1 MNSSVFTITDD
12 QIPTEM
18 ENRSMKQHI
27 SFVGALHVGF
37 GILGLIGA
45 LAVFIV
51 FNFANG
57 FIENEPIAEQI
68 LTFMGGTISLFIMF
82 FACLG
87 IIGGIGLFS
96 YKPWARILV
105 MIVSA
110 INCLNIPIG
119 TAKGVYS
126 IWVLMQ
132 PDSIRLF
139 EGRSDPSRQT

>member
-1 MNSSVFTITDD
+1 
-12 QIPTEM
+12 
-18 ENRSMKQHI
+18 MKQHVT
-27 SFVGALHVGF
+27 FVGALHIGF
-37 GILGLIGA
+37 GILGLLGA
-45 LAVFIV
+45 LTVFII
-51 FNFANG
+51 FNFAQG
-57 FIENEPIAEQI
+57 FVIDEPLAEEI
-68 LTFMGGTISLFIMF
+68 LTFLGGTISLLIMF

-87 IIGGIGLFS
+87 IIGGVGLFS

-132 PDSIRLF
+132 KETMELF
-139 EGRSDPSRQT
+139 EIS

>member
-1 MNSSVFTITDD
+1 METIK
-12 QIPTEM
+12 M
-18 ENRSMKQHI
+18 ETNKMKQHV

-37 GILGLIGA
+37 GILGLLGA
-45 LAVFIV
+45 LTVFII
-51 FNFANG
+51 FNFAQG
-57 FIENEPIAEQI
+57 FVVEEPLAEEI
-68 LTFMGGTISLFIMF
+68 LSFLGGTLSILIMF
-82 FACLG
+82 FASLG

-132 PDSIRLF
+132 KETVELF
-139 EGRSDPSRQT
+139 ELEG

>member
-1 MNSSVFTITDD
+1 
-12 QIPTEM
+12 M
-18 ENRSMKQHI
+18 ETTKMETNKMKQHV
-27 SFVGALHVGF
+27 SFVGAIHVGF
-37 GILGLIGA
+37 GILGLLGA
-45 LAVFIV
+45 LTVFII
-51 FNFANG
+51 FNFAQG
-57 FIENEPIAEQI
+57 FVVEEPLAEEI
-68 LTFMGGTISLFIMF
+68 ISFLGGTISILIMF
-82 FACLG
+82 FASLG

-132 PDSIRLF
+132 KETMDLF
-139 EGRSDPSRQT
+139 EH

>member
-1 MNSSVFTITDD
+1 
-12 QIPTEM
+12 M
-18 ENRSMKQHI
+18 EKRNMKQHV

-45 LAVFIV
+45 LAVYIT
-51 FNFANG
+51 FNFAHG
-57 FIENEPIAEQI
+57 FVESEPIAEEI
-68 LTFMGGTISLFIMF
+68 LSFLGGTVSLLILF

-96 YKPWARILV
+96 YKPWSRILV
-105 MIVSA
+105 LIVSA

-132 PDSIRLF
+132 PETIELF
-139 EGRSDPSRQT
+139 EGL

>member
-1 MNSSVFTITDD
+1 
-12 QIPTEM
+12 M
-18 ENRSMKQHI
+18 EKRNMKQHV

-37 GILGLIGA
+37 GILGLLGA
-45 LAVFIV
+45 VAIYLSFIFVFDFV
-51 FNFANG
+51 
-57 FIENEPIAEQI
+57 EQEPVAQKVLSFVGNTLSLII
-68 LTFMGGTISLFIMF
+68 LF
-82 FACLG
+82 FSSLG

-110 INCLNIPIG
+110 INCLNVPVG

-132 PDSIRLF
+132 PETIDLF
-139 EGRSDPSRQT
+139 EPTQ

>member
-1 MNSSVFTITDD
+1 
-12 QIPTEM
+12 M
-18 ENRSMKQHI
+18 EQRNMKQHVT
-27 SFVGALHVGF
+27 FVGAIHVGF
-37 GILGLIGA
+37 GILGLLGA
-45 LAVFIV
+45 LTVFII
-51 FNFANG
+51 FNFAQG
-57 FIENEPIAEQI
+57 FVDTEPMAGEI
-68 LTFMGGTISLFIMF
+68 LEFLGGTISLLIMF
-82 FACLG
+82 FASLG

-132 PDSIRLF
+132 KETMELF
-139 EGRSDPSRQT
+139 DLS